1 MFIKNL
7 TTDNIYLTV
16 GLLTLIVLR
25 TVGLR
30 KVGLRKVGLR
40 KVGLRLPNQPPPRLK
55 KDNIYQCNLHA
66 DIFFDP
72 FSTRA
77 IFIWQFL
84 FATSKLTRQLSKKC
98 ISPSKIWPILLV

>member
-1 MFIKNL
+1 MFQEFIEKRMLVNGDIEQYIKKYFQKSKALPILLLYYMFIKNL

-30 KVGLRKVGLR
+30 KVGLR
-40 KVGLRLPNQPPPRLK
+40 LPNQPPPRLK

-66 DIFFDP
+66 DIF
-72 FSTRA
+72 
-77 IFIWQFL
+77 L
-84 FATSKLTRQLSKKC
+84 
-98 ISPSKIWPILLV
+98 